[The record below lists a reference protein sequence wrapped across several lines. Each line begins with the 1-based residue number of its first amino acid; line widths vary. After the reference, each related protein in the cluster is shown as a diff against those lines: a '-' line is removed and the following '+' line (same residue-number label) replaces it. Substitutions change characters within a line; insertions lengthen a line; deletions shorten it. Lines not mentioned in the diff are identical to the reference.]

1 MKKFLRFPLYA
12 AMAAMMTFNFSACS
26 DDDDPDGGDTELSE
40 KDKRYQAIADQFTK
54 NTVIVTYTGL
64 ADQTEA
70 LVEKLK
76 ALKTEKTDDNVKSV
90 CETFLNA
97 RAWWEKSEAF
107 LYGAATDFGI
117 DPHIDSWPLDL
128 DGLQTALKNTEQ
140 VEAMGGE
147 DGDIY
152 AGEKLGNSL
161 LGFHGIEYILFEDG
175 SPKSVSK
182 ISDLHLT
189 YAVAVAGDLRNRCWQ
204 LELSWRGE
212 SAVNADRVAKVA
224 NELELPY
231 TVNSGEYSYGENM
244 LNAGKAGSTYASWTL
259 AMQAIIDGCKTIADE
274 VGTSKIGK
282 PYSGEDPAYI
292 ESPYSHKSILDF
304 YDNIISIQNAY
315 MGGIENERDETNSLH
330 NYIAGVDKELDTKVV
345 NAINNALTKIN
356 AMAAPFVNNI
366 KDPSAG
372 EAIKACQDLDAILSD
387 VKTALRNN

>member
-1 MKKFLRFPLYA
+1 MKSLLKFPLLVA
-12 AMAAMMTFNFSACS
+12 VATMMSCSFSACS
-26 DDDDPDGGDTELSE
+26 DNDDPTPDTGTSE
-40 KDKRYQAIADQFTK
+40 TDAKFEAIAKQYLDH
-54 NTVIVTYTGL
+54 TVYVTYKNL
-64 ADQTEA
+64 ADETEQ
-70 LVEKLK
+70 LVKDLQ
-76 ALKTEKTDDNVKSV
+76 ALKSSKTDANVKAT
-90 CETFLNA
+90 CKTFLEA

-315 MGGIENERDETNSLH
+315 MGSIENERDETNSLH

>member
-1 MKKFLRFPLYA
+1 M
-12 AMAAMMTFNFSACS
+12 
-26 DDDDPDGGDTELSE
+26 
-40 KDKRYQAIADQFTK
+40 
-54 NTVIVTYTGL
+54 
-64 ADQTEA
+64 
-70 LVEKLK
+70 
-76 ALKTEKTDDNVKSV
+76 
-90 CETFLNA
+90 
-97 RAWWEKSEAF
+97 
-107 LYGAATDFGI
+107 
-117 DPHIDSWPLDL
+117 

-259 AMQAIIDGCKTIADE
+259 VMQAIIDGCKTIADE

>member
-1 MKKFLRFPLYA
+1 MKSLLKFPLLVA
-12 AMAAMMTFNFSACS
+12 VATMMTCSFSACS
-26 DDDDPDGGDTELSE
+26 DNDAPTPDTGTSE
-40 KDKRYQAIADQFTK
+40 TDAKFEAIAKQYLDH
-54 NTVIVTYTGL
+54 TVYVTYKNL
-64 ADQTEA
+64 ADEA
-70 LVEKLK
+70 EQLVKDLQ
-76 ALKTEKTDDNVKSV
+76 ALKSSKTDAKVKAA
-90 CETFLNA
+90 CETFLEA

-128 DGLQTALKNTEQ
+128 DGLQTALMNTEQ

-175 SPKSVSK
+175 NPKSVTK
-182 ISDLHLT
+182 LSDLHLT

-244 LNAGKAGSTYASWTL
+244 LNAGKAGSTYASRTL

-292 ESPYSHKSILDF
+292 ESPYSHKSIPDF

-330 NYIAGVDKELDTKVV
+330 NYIAGVDKELDTKVI
-345 NAINNALTKIN
+345 NAINNALTRIN

-366 KDPSAG
+366 KEPGAG
-372 EAIKACQDLDAILSD
+372 EASKACQELDAILSD

>member
-1 MKKFLRFPLYA
+1 MKSLLKIPLLVA
-12 AMAAMMTFNFSACS
+12 VATMMSCSFSACS
-26 DDDDPDGGDTELSE
+26 DNDDPTPDTGTSE
-40 KDKRYQAIADQFTK
+40 TDAKFEAIAKQYLDH
-54 NTVIVTYTGL
+54 TVYVTYKNL
-64 ADQTEA
+64 ADETEQ
-70 LVEKLK
+70 LVKDLQ
-76 ALKTEKTDDNVKSV
+76 ALKSSKTDANVKAT
-90 CETFLNA
+90 CKTFLEA

>member
-1 MKKFLRFPLYA
+1 MKSLLKIPLLVA
-12 AMAAMMTFNFSACS
+12 VATMMTCSFSACS
-26 DDDDPDGGDTELSE
+26 DNDDPTPDTGTSE
-40 KDKRYQAIADQFTK
+40 TDAKFEAIAKQYLDH
-54 NTVIVTYTGL
+54 TVYVTYKNL
-64 ADQTEA
+64 ADETEQ
-70 LVEKLK
+70 LVKDLQ
-76 ALKTEKTDDNVKSV
+76 ALKSSKTDANVKAT
-90 CETFLNA
+90 CETFLEA

-345 NAINNALTKIN
+345 NAINNAL
-356 AMAAPFVNNI
+356 
-366 KDPSAG
+366 
-372 EAIKACQDLDAILSD
+372 
-387 VKTALRNN
+387 

>member
-1 MKKFLRFPLYA
+1 MKSLLKFPLLVA
-12 AMAAMMTFNFSACS
+12 VATMMSCSFSACS
-26 DDDDPDGGDTELSE
+26 DNDDPTPDTGTSE
-40 KDKRYQAIADQFTK
+40 TDAKFEAIAKQYLDH
-54 NTVIVTYTGL
+54 TVYVTYKNL
-64 ADQTEA
+64 ADETEQ
-70 LVEKLK
+70 LVKDLQ
-76 ALKTEKTDDNVKSV
+76 ALKSSKTAANVKAT
-90 CETFLNA
+90 CETFLEA